1 MAHGNLLKLKLLMG
15 GLLAVAATFAAH
27 DARSGGPPAPRQVT
41 PDSNGH
47 GIASVYGAVA
57 ADQVEFLSTPASI
70 KSAAASGAP
79 TLVWE
84 ALEHGEKVECLDC
97 IGAVAPLLY
106 DANAKTR
113 EIAAWWLRRRILG
126 VFGPNEV
133 YELTIRT
140 LQGDAALGGADPV
153 RRSYA
158 AYALGEF
165 LAAPGIDA
173 CASAIGTDPDARVR
187 AAAASAL
194 GRLNSDGNGALAVAL
209 GDADASV
216 KLAAASSAA
225 RINSFSGLPQLAMLT
240 VDGTV
245 QVRRRAI
252 EVLDALNAK
261 DAVMAVVMAAQSD
274 KDPSVRAAACH
285 ALGTFRDASALT
297 VLQGLAQSD
306 ADTFVRDQAK
316 IALRRL

>member
-1 MAHGNLLKLKLLMG
+1 MAHGNILKLLMS
-15 GLLAVAATFAAH
+15 GLVAAAATFAAH
-27 DARSGGPPAPRQVT
+27 DARSGPPSTPRQVT
-41 PDSNGH
+41 PNSDAH
-47 GIASVYGAVA
+47 GIASVYGALP
-57 ADQVEFLSTPASI
+57 ADQVEFLSTPESI

-106 DANAKTR
+106 DDNAKTR

-133 YELTIRT
+133 YDQTIRT
-140 LQGDAALGGADPV
+140 LQGEAALGGADPV

-165 LAAPGIDA
+165 LASPGVDA
-173 CASAIGTDPDARVR
+173 CAGAIGTDPDPRVR

-194 GRLNSDGNGALAVAL
+194 GRLNSDGGGALAVAL
-209 GDADASV
+209 GDADATV
-216 KLAAASSAA
+216 KLAAAASAA
-225 RINSFSGLPQLAMLT
+225 RVNSFSGLAKLAMLT
-240 VDGTV
+240 VDSSV

-261 DAVMAVVMAAQSD
+261 DAVMAVVVAAQSD
-274 KDPSVRAAACH
+274 TDAGVRAAACH
-285 ALGTFRDASALT
+285 ALGTFRDSSVLT
-297 VLQGLAQSD
+297 ILQGLAQSD
-306 ADTFVRDQAK
+306 TNTFVRDQAK
-316 IALRRL
+316 IAMRRL